1 MEFSKYWARED
12 YIFVTVAKWH
22 AAKCPWHRN
31 AQAGCSIREGE
42 LSIMLLITH
51 PAPSDYLRRGTG
63 SNEHWPN
70 IPKSGPVSR
79 SLSLYVIFGV
89 IHSNQFQSKNLLVT
103 LILQIH
109 TFQLISCRGWF
120 PVMMIWKQSQVLSEL
135 IKTTVVWLDS
145 KVNCRGRHWL
155 QIFLQVFKTSDIWHP
170 CQEHREVMYL
180 LFLTPNSKNTP
191 KNNHFLFVQK

>member
-1 MEFSKYWARED
+1 MQ
-12 YIFVTVAKWH
+12 
-22 AAKCPWHRN
+22 PN
-31 AQAGCSIREGE
+31 AHGIGMPRLGAPSGKVSCQLCC
-42 LSIMLLITH
+42 LSPTQ
-51 PAPSDYLRRGTG
+51 PPSDYLRRGTG

-79 SLSLYVIFGV
+79 SLSLCVIFGV

-120 PVMMIWKQSQVLSEL
+120 PVMMIWKQSQALSEL

-155 QIFLQVFKTSDIWHP
+155 QIFLQVFKTS
-170 CQEHREVMYL
+170 EHQTSMSRTLRSHV
-180 LFLTPNSKNTP
+180 FIIPNSK
-191 KNNHFLFVQK
+191 